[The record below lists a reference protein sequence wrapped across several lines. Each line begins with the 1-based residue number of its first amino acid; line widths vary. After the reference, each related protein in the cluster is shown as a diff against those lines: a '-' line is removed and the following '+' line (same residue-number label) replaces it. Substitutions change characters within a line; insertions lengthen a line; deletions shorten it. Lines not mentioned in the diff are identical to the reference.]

1 LIFRSRPEVPSL
13 DKVPE
18 GHELVCK
25 WLLCISFYDNR
36 ADVVAIC
43 AVVERSDGTSEPEID
58 LFGTAYQASSHFQV
72 LTSIMEIGEQ
82 ENYSILLGIR
92 LRAVRIVSPAITSI
106 LFSLQGGNV
115 EEESEES
122 SLGDTLDPRA
132 MVALG

>member
-1 LIFRSRPEVPSL
+1 M
-13 DKVPE
+13 
-18 GHELVCK
+18 
-25 WLLCISFYDNR
+25 
-36 ADVVAIC
+36 AIC
-43 AVVERSDGTSEPEID
+43 AVVERSNGTSEPEKD

-92 LRAVRIVSPAITSI
+92 LRAVRIVSPTITSI
-106 LFSLQGGNV
+106 LVTGGNV

-132 MVALG
+132 MVNLG